1 MDLED
6 SRPKSKNNWAALA
19 ALNFR
24 RKNYDEQKGLLA
36 RKINKDQ
43 ELKN

>member
-24 RKNYDEQKGLLA
+24 RKNYDEQK
-36 RKINKDQ
+36 RPSYSQNQ
-43 ELKN
+43 